1 MKKNLFIFSLVF
13 WLFLLENLFAHEFQ
27 VGNININ
34 HPYVRFAVSTG
45 PAAGY
50 MTIINMGEEN
60 DKLIKIETSIATNSE
75 FHMTNIYNSQA
86 TMEHVDFIELPAQK
100 ARSLKPGG
108 YHIMFMN
115 LNTELKVG
123 KNIDAKLFFEKN
135 GEIEIDFEVE
145 NFSENLEHVSH

>member
-1 MKKNLFIFSLVF
+1 MKKNLLIFSLVF
-13 WLFLLENLFAHEFQ
+13 WIFLLENLFAHEFQ

-86 TMEHVDFIELPAQK
+86 TMERVDFIELPAQK

-108 YHIMFMN
+108 YHIMFMD
-115 LNTELKVG
+115 LKTELKVG

-135 GEIEIDFEVE
+135 GEIEIAFEVE
-145 NFSENLEHVSH
+145 NFSENLEHTSH

>member
-86 TMEHVDFIELPAQK
+86 TMERVDFIELPAQK

-108 YHIMFMN
+108 YHIMFMD

>member
-13 WLFLLENLFAHEFQ
+13 SLFLLENLFAHEFQ

-50 MTIINMGEEN
+50 MTIINTGEEN
-60 DKLIKIETSIATNSE
+60 DKLIKIESPIATNSE

-86 TMEHVDFIELPAQK
+86 TMERVDFIELPAQK

-145 NFSENLEHVSH
+145 NFSENLEHTSH

>member
-50 MTIINMGEEN
+50 MTIINTGEEN
-60 DKLIKIETSIATNSE
+60 DKLIKIESSIATNSE

-86 TMEHVDFIELPAQK
+86 TMERVDFIELPAQK
-100 ARSLKPGG
+100 ARSLKSGG

-135 GEIEIDFEVE
+135 GEIEIIFEVE
-145 NFSENLEHVSH
+145 NFSEDLEHTSH

>member
-50 MTIINMGEEN
+50 MTIINVGEEN
-60 DKLIKIETSIATNSE
+60 DKLIKIETPIATNSE

>member
-13 WLFLLENLFAHEFQ
+13 CLFLLKNLFAHEFQ

-60 DKLIKIETSIATNSE
+60 DKLIKIETPITKNSE

-86 TMEHVDFIELPAQK
+86 TMERIDFIELPAQK

-108 YHIMFMN
+108 YHI
-115 LNTELKVG
+115 T
-123 KNIDAKLFFEKN
+123 
-135 GEIEIDFEVE
+135 
-145 NFSENLEHVSH
+145 VSYTHLTLPTKRIV

>member
-1 MKKNLFIFSLVF
+1 MKKSSFILTLIF

-50 MTIINMGEEN
+50 MTIVNIGEES
-60 DKLIKIETSIATNSE
+60 DRLVKVETEIAKYSQLHVTKI
-75 FHMTNIYNSQA
+75 YDSQA

-108 YHIMFMN
+108 YHIMFMD
-115 LNTELKVG
+115 LNNKLKAG
-123 KNIDAKLFFEKN
+123 TDATAKLIFEN
-135 GEIEIDFEVE
+135 HGEIEIVFEVE
-145 NFSENLEHVSH
+145 DFFEESEHTSH

>member
-50 MTIINMGEEN
+50 MTIINTGEEN
-60 DKLIKIETSIATNSE
+60 DKLIKIESPIATNSE

-86 TMEHVDFIELPAQK
+86 TMERVDFIELPAQK

-145 NFSENLEHVSH
+145 NFSENLEHTSH

>member
-50 MTIINMGEEN
+50 MTIINTGEEN
-60 DKLIKIETSIATNSE
+60 DKLIKIETQIAASSE
-75 FHMTNIYNSQA
+75 FHMTNIYNSQV
-86 TMEHVDFIELPAQK
+86 TMERVNFIELPAQK

-108 YHIMFMN
+108 YHIMFMD

-123 KNIDAKLFFEKN
+123 KNIDAKLFFEKS
-135 GEIEIDFEVE
+135 GEIEIAFEVE
-145 NFSENLEHVSH
+145 NFSENLEHASH

>member
-13 WLFLLENLFAHEFQ
+13 WLFSLDNLFAHEFQ
-27 VGNININ
+27 VRNININ

-50 MTIINMGEEN
+50 MTIINTGEES
-60 DKLIKIETSIATNSE
+60 DKLIKIETQIATHSE
-75 FHMTNIYNSQA
+75 FHMTNIYDSQV
-86 TMEHVDFIELPAQK
+86 TMERVNFIELPAQK

-108 YHIMFMN
+108 YHIMFMD

-135 GEIEIDFEVE
+135 GEIEIIFEVE
-145 NFSENLEHVSH
+145 NFSEDLEHASH

>member
-13 WLFLLENLFAHEFQ
+13 SLFLLENLFAHEFQ

-50 MTIINMGEEN
+50 MTIINTGEEN
-60 DKLIKIETSIATNSE
+60 DKLIKIESPIATNSE

-86 TMEHVDFIELPAQK
+86 TMERVDFIELPAQK

>member
-50 MTIINMGEEN
+50 MTIVNTGEEN
-60 DKLIKIETSIATNSE
+60 DKLIKIETLIATNSE

-86 TMEHVDFIELPAQK
+86 TMERVDFIELPAQK

-108 YHIMFMN
+108 YHIMFMD

-135 GEIEIDFEVE
+135 GEIEIIFEVE
-145 NFSENLEHVSH
+145 NFSEDLEHTSH

>member
-50 MTIINMGEEN
+50 MTIVNTGDEN
-60 DKLIKIETSIATNSE
+60 DKLIKIETLIATNSE

-86 TMEHVDFIELPAQK
+86 TMERVDFIELPAQK

-108 YHIMFMN
+108 YHIMFMD

-135 GEIEIDFEVE
+135 GEIEIAFEVE
-145 NFSENLEHVSH
+145 NFSENLEHASH

>member
-13 WLFLLENLFAHEFQ
+13 SLFLLENLFAHEFQ

-60 DKLIKIETSIATNSE
+60 DKLIKIETPIATNSE

-86 TMEHVDFIELPAQK
+86 TMERVDFIELPAQK

>member
-1 MKKNLFIFSLVF
+1 MKKNLFIFSLFF

-60 DKLIKIETSIATNSE
+60 DKLIKIETPITKNSE

-86 TMEHVDFIELPAQK
+86 TMERIDFIVLPAQK

-108 YHIMFMN
+108 YHIMFMD

-123 KNIDAKLFFEKN
+123 TNIDAKLFFEQN
-135 GEIEIDFEVE
+135 GEIEITFEVE
-145 NFSENLEHVSH
+145 NFSEGSEHTSH

>member
-86 TMEHVDFIELPAQK
+86 TMERVDFIELPAQK

-108 YHIMFMN
+108 YHIMFMD

-135 GEIEIDFEVE
+135 GEIEIAFEVE
-145 NFSENLEHVSH
+145 NFSENLEHTSH

>member
-13 WLFLLENLFAHEFQ
+13 CLFLLENLFAHEFQ

-50 MTIINMGEEN
+50 MTIINTGEEN
-60 DKLIKIETSIATNSE
+60 DKLIKIETPIATNSE

-86 TMEHVDFIELPAQK
+86 TMERVDFIELPAQK

-123 KNIDAKLFFEKN
+123 QNIDAKLFFEKN
-135 GEIEIDFEVE
+135 GEIEITFEVE
-145 NFSENLEHVSH
+145 NFSEGSEHTSH

>member
-50 MTIINMGEEN
+50 MTIVNTGEEN

-86 TMEHVDFIELPAQK
+86 TMERVDFIELPAQK

-108 YHIMFMN
+108 YHIMFMD

-135 GEIEIDFEVE
+135 GEIEIAFEVE
-145 NFSENLEHVSH
+145 NFSENLEHISH

>member
-13 WLFLLENLFAHEFQ
+13 CLFLLKNLFAHQFQ

-60 DKLIKIETSIATNSE
+60 DKLIKIETSITKNSE

-86 TMEHVDFIELPAQK
+86 TMERIDFIELPAQK

-108 YHIMFMN
+108 YHIMFMD

-123 KNIDAKLFFEKN
+123 TNIDAKLFFEQN
-135 GEIEIDFEVE
+135 GEIEITFEVE
-145 NFSENLEHVSH
+145 NFSEGSEHTSH

>member
-13 WLFLLENLFAHEFQ
+13 WIFLLENLFAHEFQ

-60 DKLIKIETSIATNSE
+60 DKLIKIETPIATNSE

-145 NFSENLEHVSH
+145 NFSENLEHTSH

>member
-34 HPYVRFAVSTG
+34 HPYVRFAGSTG

-50 MTIINMGEEN
+50 MTIINTGEEN
-60 DKLIKIETSIATNSE
+60 DKLIKIESPIATNSE

-86 TMEHVDFIELPAQK
+86 TMERVDFIELPAQK

-135 GEIEIDFEVE
+135 GEIEIEFEVE
-145 NFSENLEHVSH
+145 NFSENLEHTSH

>member
-50 MTIINMGEEN
+50 MTIVNTGEEN
-60 DKLIKIETSIATNSE
+60 DKLIKIETLIATNSE

-86 TMEHVDFIELPAQK
+86 SMERVDFIELPAQK

-108 YHIMFMN
+108 YHIMFMI
-115 LNTELKVG
+115 K
-123 KNIDAKLFFEKN
+123 
-135 GEIEIDFEVE
+135 EIT
-145 NFSENLEHVSH
+145 

>member
-50 MTIINMGEEN
+50 MTIVNTGEEN
-60 DKLIKIETSIATNSE
+60 DKLIKIETLIATNSE

-86 TMEHVDFIELPAQK
+86 TMERVDFIELPAQK

-108 YHIMFMN
+108 YHIMFMD

-135 GEIEIDFEVE
+135 GEIEIAFEVE
-145 NFSENLEHVSH
+145 NFSENLEHASH

>member
-50 MTIINMGEEN
+50 MTIINTGEEN
-60 DKLIKIETSIATNSE
+60 DKLIKIETPIATNSE
-75 FHMTNIYNSQA
+75 FHMANIYNSQA
-86 TMEHVDFIELPAQK
+86 TMERVDFIELPAQK

-108 YHIMFMN
+108 YHIMFMD

-135 GEIEIDFEVE
+135 GEIEIAFEVE
-145 NFSENLEHVSH
+145 NFSENLEHASH

>member
-13 WLFLLENLFAHEFQ
+13 WLFLLANLFAHEFQ

-60 DKLIKIETSIATNSE
+60 DKLINIETSIATNSE

-86 TMEHVDFIELPAQK
+86 TMERVDFIELPAQK

-108 YHIMFMN
+108 YHIMFMD

-135 GEIEIDFEVE
+135 GEIEIAFEVE
-145 NFSENLEHVSH
+145 NFSENLEHASH

>member
-13 WLFLLENLFAHEFQ
+13 CLFFLENLLAHEFQ

-50 MTIINMGEEN
+50 MTIVNTGEEN
-60 DKLIKIETSIATNSE
+60 DKLIKIETPIATNSE

-86 TMEHVDFIELPAQK
+86 TMESVDFIELPAQK

-108 YHIMFMN
+108 YHIMFMD

-135 GEIEIDFEVE
+135 GEIEIAFEVE
-145 NFSENLEHVSH
+145 NFSENLEHTSH

>member
-50 MTIINMGEEN
+50 MTIVNTGDEN
-60 DKLIKIETSIATNSE
+60 DKLIKIETLIATNSE

-86 TMEHVDFIELPAQK
+86 TMERVDFIELPAQK

-108 YHIMFMN
+108 YHIMFMD

-135 GEIEIDFEVE
+135 GEIEIAFEVE
-145 NFSENLEHVSH
+145 NFSENLEHTSH

>member
-86 TMEHVDFIELPAQK
+86 TMERVDFIELPAQK

-123 KNIDAKLFFEKN
+123 QNIDAKLFFEKN
-135 GEIEIDFEVE
+135 GEIEITFEVE
-145 NFSENLEHVSH
+145 NFSEGSEHTSH